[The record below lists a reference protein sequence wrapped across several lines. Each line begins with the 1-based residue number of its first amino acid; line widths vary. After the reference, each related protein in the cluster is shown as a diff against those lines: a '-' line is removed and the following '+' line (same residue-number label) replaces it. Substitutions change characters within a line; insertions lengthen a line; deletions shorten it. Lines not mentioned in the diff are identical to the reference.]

1 MIPVLI
7 LAIRVTKPKIP
18 QSIARNYEL
27 VEAEKTKLMI
37 STQAQKVIEKGSR
50 GAPCFAATSVPKLIL
65 SF

>member
-1 MIPVLI
+1 MIL

-37 STQAQKVIEKGSR
+37 STSAQKVIEKGS
-50 GAPCFAATSVPKLIL
+50 L
-65 SF
+65 SIPDSAGL